1 MLILSAARSCRKL
14 NTVNSPGIA
23 RPLACE
29 RTAPYPRIHSQVSF
43 LQELP
48 ATRPH
53 APPIACDGHLYA
65 EKALAGTLQA
75 SGTLGHVNSLRFV
88 STCTFAGALH
98 ACAVVIP
105 PLPSMCHVDDM
116 PLLEKKKFASKLRTS
131 CSQLAR
137 TVVVATCM
145 LFAHALVPCAHISL
159 CGLITCMSRLMGVG
173 VVQLDVESTADST
186 IVAATGGRAG
196 YGRVIA

>member
-53 APPIACDGHLYA
+53 APPIACDGHLCA

-75 SGTLGHVNSLRFV
+75 SGTLGHVNFASCRRAHSQVPCMHAPSSYPRCPPCVMLMTCHCSKKRNLRASCEHRARSLLAPLLLQRACCLRTRWYHVPTFRFV
-88 STCTFAGALH
+88 ASSR
-98 ACAVVIP
+98 AC
-105 PLPSMCHVDDM
+105 
-116 PLLEKKKFASKLRTS
+116 
-131 CSQLAR
+131 LA
-137 TVVVATCM
+137 
-145 LFAHALVPCAHISL
+145 
-159 CGLITCMSRLMGVG
+159 
-173 VVQLDVESTADST
+173 
-186 IVAATGGRAG
+186 
-196 YGRVIA
+196 